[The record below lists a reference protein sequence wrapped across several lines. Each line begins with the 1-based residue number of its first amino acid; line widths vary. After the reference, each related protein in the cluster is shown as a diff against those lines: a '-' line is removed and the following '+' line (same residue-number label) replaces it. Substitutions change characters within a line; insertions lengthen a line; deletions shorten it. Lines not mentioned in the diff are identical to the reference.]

1 MDLIDRSTLPSIHAA
16 ARHHR
21 SVYLSCL
28 LARVASGIAS
38 LLSERPAQRAVPC
51 A

>member
-1 MDLIDRSTLPSIHAA
+1 MDVIDRSVIPSLHAA

-28 LARVASGIAS
+28 LTRLASGIAS
-38 LLSERPAQRAVPC
+38 LFSERPAQRAVPC

>member
-1 MDLIDRSTLPSIHAA
+1 MDLVDRSVIPSLHAA

-21 SVYLSCL
+21 AVYLNCL
-28 LARVASGIAS
+28 FATWAAAIAR
-38 LLSERPAQRAVPC
+38 LFSERPTTRAAPC